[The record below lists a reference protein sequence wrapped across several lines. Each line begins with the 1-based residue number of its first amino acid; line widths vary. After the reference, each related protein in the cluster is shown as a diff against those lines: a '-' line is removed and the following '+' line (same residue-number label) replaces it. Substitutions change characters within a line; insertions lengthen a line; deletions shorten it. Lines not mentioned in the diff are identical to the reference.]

1 MSDPVAS
8 GEPAPPDAAVR
19 DRLATER
26 NAWLCTVR
34 PDGSAHVTPV
44 WFVFLRGCWWIGAD
58 GGSVKV
64 RNVEEFARVSVALE
78 DGRFPVVAEGTAVVR
93 RGPSPFPAD
102 VTEAFAAK
110 YGWDVT
116 APHGPG
122 ETRVLLEVPVTRWL
136 LAGTAQ

>member
-1 MSDPVAS
+1 MVSLA
-8 GEPAPPDAAVR
+8 AAVR

-26 NAWLCTVR
+26 NVWLCTVR
-34 PDGSAHVTPV
+34 PDGSPHVTPV
-44 WFVFLRGCWWIGAD
+44 WFVFLRERWWIGAD

-64 RNVEEFARVSVALE
+64 RNVEKYARVSLALE

-93 RGPSPFPAD
+93 RGGPSPFPTD
-102 VTEAFAAK
+102 VTAAFTAK
-110 YGWDVT
+110 YAWDVT

-122 ETRVLLEVPVTRWL
+122 ETRVLLEVPVRRWL